1 MTSRHDL
8 CERVCDALL
17 DPAAPRPPGMDEH
30 LATCASCR
38 RLRDAHEVAERLAPK
53 PTACDAPGIGMDQVL
68 ARVTRRRRMR
78 AAAGAAAAAVGIAL
92 VIALR
97 VTSSP
102 PRRVAG
108 EDVFALADSVRG
120 YAQREVASDDP
131 ALLAYAALAVWL
143 APPALRSLELPSLSV
158 APSPGIG
165 ATAGGISP

>member
-8 CERVCDALL
+8 CEHVCDALL

-30 LATCASCR
+30 VATCASCR
-38 RLRDAHEVAERLAPK
+38 RLRDAHRVAERLAP
-53 PTACDAPGIGMDQVL
+53 PPARNAPGIGMDQVL
-68 ARVTRRRRMR
+68 AQVRRRRRGR
-78 AAAGAAAAAVGIAL
+78 AAMGTAAAVGIAL

-97 VTSSP
+97 VTTSP

-108 EDVFALADSVRG
+108 EDLFALADSVRG

-131 ALLAYAALAVWL
+131 ALLAYAALAAWL
-143 APPALRSLELPSLSV
+143 APPALHSLELPSLSV